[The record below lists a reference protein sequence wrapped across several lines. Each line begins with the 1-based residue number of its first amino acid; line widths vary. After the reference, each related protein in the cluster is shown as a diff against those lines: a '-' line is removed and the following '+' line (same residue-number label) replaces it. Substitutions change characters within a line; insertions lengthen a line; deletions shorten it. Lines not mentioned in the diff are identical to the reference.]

1 MKKRSIKVAGHS
13 TSVSLE
19 EQFWIVL
26 KQLADEQGLSLNA
39 LVESVDKTR
48 ETNLSSALRLYVLA
62 ELQRRLFEL
71 TGLSD
76 PLSDSEFD
84 LPD

>member
-26 KQLADEQGLSLNA
+26 KQLADEQGISLNA

>member
-26 KQLADEQGLSLNA
+26 KQLADEQGISLNA
-39 LVESVDKTR
+39 LVETVDKTR

>member
-39 LVESVDKTR
+39 LVETVDKTR